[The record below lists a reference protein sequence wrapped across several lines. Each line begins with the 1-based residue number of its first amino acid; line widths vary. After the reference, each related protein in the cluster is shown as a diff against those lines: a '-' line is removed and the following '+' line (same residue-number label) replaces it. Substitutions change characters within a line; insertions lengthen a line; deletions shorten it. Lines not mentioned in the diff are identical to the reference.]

1 MIDIA
6 THYIHGYTSKCLG
19 KAKEV
24 DISIYVA
31 TCCILLAEQD
41 TELNP
46 LQLRKASEE
55 EQPAA
60 ATGCCTL
67 NLTHLCEASL
77 QKSET
82 NTSALAGLTHT
93 CRGLANF
100 NYPELVRLSIAYF
113 PQATLPNFATT
124 ANIVSCHFQANTAP
138 YN

>member
-1 MIDIA
+1 MVTPLNAWEKLKKLTYLSTLLLVASFWQNGILNLIP
-6 THYIHGYTSKCLG
+6 CNCG
-19 KAKEV
+19 K
-24 DISIYVA
+24 
-31 TCCILLAEQD
+31 
-41 TELNP
+41 P
-46 LQLRKASEE
+46 RK
-55 EQPAA
+55 QPAA